1 MTTNKE
7 ACIVTCTDT
16 DTGERYS
23 VICNG
28 EEVIIKHHRTVLKLW
43 ARVAL
48 SIIVA
53 LVVLAIGILLA
64 KSVVNTTRDVAHAC
78 DEYAGRTCSW
88 YEVEKFPKMSEQEK
102 QIMFGR

>member
-1 MTTNKE
+1 MTTNNE
-7 ACIVTCTDT
+7 ACVVICTDT
-16 DTGERYS
+16 ETGERYS

-28 EEVIIKHHRTVLKLW
+28 EEVIIKRHKTVLKLW

-53 LVVLAIGILLA
+53 TVVLAVGILLA

-78 DEYAGRTCSW
+78 DAYAGRTCSW